1 MQNTTRTIIKVSA
14 LGVTPWNFEFGM
26 RKLEL
31 MPRPTFSRFV
41 ELRLVTCGQTQ
52 TQAHSIYCDCIASRG
67 KMQVCVALRRTT
79 ARTRSVTCCLILGN
93 FYCAAAC

>member
-1 MQNTTRTIIKVSA
+1 MQNATRTIIKVSA

-41 ELRLVTCGQTQ
+41 ELRLVTCRQTQ
-52 TQAHSIYCDCIASRG
+52 TQA
-67 KMQVCVALRRTT
+67 MT
-79 ARTRSVTCCLILGN
+79 
-93 FYCAAAC
+93 